1 MSLLFKVL
9 VLFLFCV
16 LITLCSA
23 EGDTNEEPPK
33 ESNSNNTPNTPV
45 EVDPTDC
52 DILKQ
57 VLNDYN
63 TLNSTITWGDHTM
76 KCCDGEKFVC
86 QDFNGKKYIT
96 ELNLSY
102 NYLSGNISSHIGNF
116 TNLERLDL
124 HNNKLSGSIP
134 EEFKFLKNLKYLNL
148 NSNNISGDFPEFIG
162 QLSSLQII
170 DISINGISGN
180 LPKSLNE
187 LSYLESFTARYNLI
201 SGGLTDFFSNTP
213 NLTVLDLSLNK
224 LSGSIPKSIS
234 ELYNLTE
241 LYLNDND
248 LDGSLPDSFVNLEN
262 LEIINLNNNRGLS
275 GKVPDMPKYLKTCN
289 YKDTDLCVKENAVC
303 GLDQIPICKV
313 NTTKIVIIVVGCI
326 AAVFLIGTIILKCIY
341 RRRRRYKEK
350 QSDQVLLVDNEAM
363 DNDIM
368 EEGEFIQLRE
378 NDDKHYVEVDEDYIF
393 DSKNMNKF
401 IN

>member
-1 MSLLFKVL
+1 MSLPFKFL
-9 VLFLFCV
+9 VLFLFSV
-16 LITLCSA
+16 LITLCLA
-23 EGDTNEEPPK
+23 AGDTKEESPK
-33 ESNSNNTPNTPV
+33 ESNPSTTQNTPV
-45 EVDPTDC
+45 EVDLTDC

-57 VLNDYN
+57 VLNDY
-63 TLNSTITWGDHTM
+63 TSLNSTITWGDHTM
-76 KCCDGEKFVC
+76 DCCDGEKYVC
-86 QDFNGKKYIT
+86 QDFMGKKFIT

-102 NYLSGNISSHIGNF
+102 NYLSGSISSHFGNF

-124 HNNKLSGSIP
+124 HNNKLTGSIP

-162 QLSSLQII
+162 QMSSLQTI
-170 DISINGISGN
+170 DISINEISGH

-201 SGGLTDFFSNTP
+201 SGGLTDFFSSTP
-213 NLTVLDLSLNK
+213 NLTILDLSLNK

-248 LDGSLPDSFVNLEN
+248 LDGSLPDSFVKLEN
-262 LEIINLNNNRGLS
+262 LEILNLNNNHGLH

-303 GLDQIPICKV
+303 GLDQIPICKA
-313 NTTKIVIIVVGCI
+313 NTTKIVLIVVGCI
-326 AAVFLIGTIILKCIY
+326 AAVFLIGIIILRCIHGK
-341 RRRRRYKEK
+341 RRYKEK

-363 DNDIM
+363 NNDM

-378 NDDKHYVEVDEDYIF
+378 NDDRHYVEVDEDYIF